1 MTAFVFTDLVDM
13 RAHYS
18 ACLGAS
24 ALAKLTDNDI
34 GKPVKLGTVQNY
46 VLCADGDEI
55 EGFVGS
61 ISPAT
66 YNDGF
71 AFGGVWKEGRIAV
84 QATGAIS
91 IGDYVVA
98 AAQAAIGT
106 KADYPK
112 AAGNVKAGTT
122 TKHHW
127 RMIRNITNP
136 APGAAAIANDTI
148 LIERAC

>member
-24 ALAKLTDNDI
+24 AAAKLTDNDI
-34 GKPVKLGTVQNY
+34 GKPVKMGTVQNY
-46 VLCADGDEI
+46 VLCADNDEI

-91 IGDYVVA
+91 IGGYVVA
-98 AAQAAIGT
+98 AAQAAIDT
-106 KADYPK
+106 K
-112 AAGNVKAGTT
+112 AAGKVKAGTT
-122 TKHHW
+122 TRHHW

-136 APGAAAIANDTI
+136 GAAAVVNDTI
-148 LIERAC
+148 LIERDC

>member
-1 MTAFVFTDLVDM
+1 MSAFVFTDLVDM
-13 RAHYS
+13 REHYS

-24 ALAKLTDNDI
+24 AAAKLTDNDI

-61 ISPAT
+61 LSPMT

-71 AFGGVWKEGRIAV
+71 AFGGIWKEGRIAV

-91 IGDYVVA
+91 IGGYVVA
-98 AAQAAIGT
+98 AAQADVNT
-106 KADYPK
+106 KALGK
-112 AAGNVKAGTT
+112 VKAGTT
-122 TKHHW
+122 ARYHW
-127 RMIRNITNP
+127 RMIRNITT
-136 APGAAAIANDTI
+136 PGVAAVAGDTI
-148 LIERAC
+148 LIECAC